1 MGASATVEAT
11 SWGCGDPPRQPQ
23 QDGGASPLDR
33 RQNDGHLQN
42 DRAEPNDDNEHQ
54 DQIAVR
60 TLVINAVGDTL
71 APHAAAKAR
80 AERIPGVRVLTL
92 ASGGHLLL
100 GQHERVKA
108 EIR

>member
-1 MGASATVEAT
+1 MMGVSLDSLRLASSADDPFLAELMPRFLPISGRTAGALNDLYATNMKFKGFPFE
-11 SWGCGDPPRQPQ
+11 
-23 QDGGASPLDR
+23 
-33 RQNDGHLQN
+33 
-42 DRAEPNDDNEHQ
+42 
-54 DQIAVR
+54 QIAVR

-80 AERIPGVRVLTL
+80 AERIPGVRFLTL